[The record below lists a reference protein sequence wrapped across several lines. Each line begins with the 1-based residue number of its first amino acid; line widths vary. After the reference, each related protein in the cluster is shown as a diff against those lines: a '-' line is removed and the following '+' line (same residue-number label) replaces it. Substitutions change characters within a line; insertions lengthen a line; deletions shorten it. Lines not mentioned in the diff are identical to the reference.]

1 MATDGVVSVFA
12 PNARLAGALRFA
24 SALHDGQTR
33 KGTRVPYVAHLLG
46 VAALVLEDGGTETEA
61 VAALLHDAIEDTAV
75 TPKQLR
81 KRFGRRVARIV
92 AECSDLPM
100 DDSLGR
106 AGKKGK
112 PKKGS
117 KVKRG
122 REREREHRDA
132 SNWHERK
139 LRSLEHLNDPATSRS
154 ALRVRAA
161 DALYNARATVADL
174 RRFGPEAWR
183 RFNAGA
189 IDQLWYYR
197 SMSVLLSARLPGML
211 SDELRASVSDMER
224 LAGWW
229 FDVGDP
235 QRF

>member
-1 MATDGVVSVFA
+1 MATDGAVSA
-12 PNARLAGALRFA
+12 LGADARLARAVRFA

-46 VAALVLEDGGTETEA
+46 VASLVLEDGGTETEA
-61 VAALLHDAIEDTAV
+61 VAALLHDAIEDTAI
-75 TPKQLR
+75 TRKQLR

-92 AECSDLPM
+92 AECSDLP
-100 DDSLGR
+100 L
-106 AGKKGK
+106 KKERRRD
-112 PKKGS
+112 KK
-117 KVKRG
+117 KRKKN
-122 REREREHRDA
+122 RKARRDA
-132 SNWHERK
+132 TNWRERK

-161 DALYNARATVADL
+161 DALYNARATVTDL
-174 RRFGPEAWR
+174 RRFGPEAWK

-197 SMSVLLSARLPGML
+197 SMSVLLSTRLPGML
-211 SDELRASVSDMER
+211 SDELRASVSEMER

-235 QRF
+235 QLV